1 MKKDKVGDQSVL
13 RFSHEAMGTL
23 FEILLTDRDQDY
35 ARQVSQAFFKEID
48 RLENLLSR
56 FNPNSDIGQINNLK
70 PGQSCAVQVDVF
82 ECLQKAC
89 RIQHETEDAFAIN
102 YASSLRYLK
111 KQKTVGLPIKMFRS
125 PGRFN
130 VAFEKRED
138 FSGTESLRID
148 LGGIGKGFAL
158 DKAADLLRDWDVS
171 KALLH
176 GGTSTALAVG
186 APEGKKGWAIGV
198 TCNGYSPF
206 VPGRIMVK
214 NRAVSGSGKQ
224 VKGDHIIDPRT
235 GAPASDHKSSW
246 VSHPSA
252 ATADAL
258 STAFMVMN
266 SQEVETFCLKNKQ
279 VWAAVLTNDGRCKIF
294 NQNSI

>member
-1 MKKDKVGDQSVL
+1 MKKEKIGDKSVL

-23 FEILLTDRDQDY
+23 FEILLIDRDQDY
-35 ARQVSQAFFKEID
+35 FRQVSQAVFKEID
-48 RLENLLSR
+48 RLERLLSR
-56 FNPNSDIGQINNLK
+56 FDPSSDIGQINNLR

-89 RIQHETEDAFAIN
+89 RIQHETGDAFAIN

-111 KQKTVGLPIKMFRS
+111 KQKTAGLPLKMFLS

-130 VAFEKRED
+130 VSFEKRED
-138 FSGTESLRID
+138 FSGTESLKLD

-158 DKAADLLRDWDVS
+158 DKAAGLLLDWDVS
-171 KALLH
+171 EALLH
-176 GGTSTALAVG
+176 SGTSTALAVG
-186 APEGKKGWAIGV
+186 APRGKEGWAVGV
-198 TCNGYSPF
+198 TGNGSGPF
-206 VPGRIMVK
+206 VPGKIMVK

-224 VKGDHIIDPRT
+224 VKGEHIINPRT
-235 GAPASDHKSSW
+235 GAPASGHEAAW

-258 STAFMVMN
+258 STAFMVMKT
-266 SQEVETFCLKNKQ
+266 QEVKTFCLKNKQ
-279 VWAAVLTNDGRCKIF
+279 VWAAVLTNEGRYKIF